1 MEQDNRVAQ
10 NRRRLTPSAKAG
22 RTLDCMA
29 EALRGG
35 RGTTRPDG
43 NGGEGFHGS
52 RLLRQRPRLTWLRL
66 SRRRRRISG
75 VTPKPPA
82 GVGLNPLKGFDLT
95 EGQTFGIPSA
105 RLGFPSARFGFPSDW
120 LGFPSAQLGI
130 PSVRLGTASFRPS
143 GAAAP
148 RIAFG
153 PGRRR
158 RAWELLSGLLSAA
171 SP

>member
-1 MEQDNRVAQ
+1 MTGSSRHSF
-10 NRRRLTPSAKAG
+10 NRRRPQ
-22 RTLDCMA
+22 
-29 EALRGG
+29 EV
-35 RGTTRPDG
+35 
-43 NGGEGFHGS
+43 
-52 RLLRQRPRLTWLRL
+52 RLIGLARNFR
-66 SRRRRRISG
+66 

-82 GVGLNPLKGFDLT
+82 DLNPLKDLDLT

-143 GAAAP
+143 GAASP
-148 RIAFG
+148 RIASG

-158 RAWELLSGLLSAA
+158 PAWELQFLGRVTHNPLKRPVSVDKNRVKIVSEACPIPAQHA
-171 SP
+171 SWPRPNVTPVPICSKRRRHCKM